1 MPTTFTRSEVAQHN
15 TDKDCWV
22 IISDKVYNVTT
33 FLDDHPGGKRAIM
46 MYAGKDATV
55 SVCIAYHTTSSGI
68 LFACVVVVVVVV
80 VWHGPL
86 VVVAVGCGV
95 LLFSCVF
102 F

>member
-1 MPTTFTRSEVAQHN
+1 MPTFTRSEVAQHN

-55 SVCIAYHTTSSGI
+55 SVCLLH
-68 LFACVVVVVVVV
+68 
-80 VWHGPL
+80 PPR
-86 VVVAVGCGV
+86 VA
-95 LLFSCVF
+95 SCSPALW
-102 F
+102 

>member
-55 SVCIAYHTTSSGI
+55 SVCLPTI
-68 LFACVVVVVVVV
+68 
-80 VWHGPL
+80 PPR
-86 VVVAVGCGV
+86 VA
-95 LLFSCVF
+95 SCSPALW
-102 F
+102 